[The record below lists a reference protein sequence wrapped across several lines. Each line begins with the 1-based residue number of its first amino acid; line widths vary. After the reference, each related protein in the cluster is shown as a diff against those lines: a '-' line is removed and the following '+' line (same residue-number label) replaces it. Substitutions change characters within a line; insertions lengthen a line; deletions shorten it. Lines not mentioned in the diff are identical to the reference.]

1 MAVAQLCILKSN
13 IMTNILIPTDFSPAS
28 VKLAEQ
34 ALHAVNVNTVN
45 IVFFHVFE
53 LPYSE
58 FELLNPS
65 RPKPYSHLNLESFR
79 QSCKQLKE
87 QYPRSIQKIS
97 YQVLEGDSRPLFRNF
112 IESNE
117 IDMIF
122 CPDHFVF
129 KPVHKRSVNPTTLF
143 KKSGIPVIG
152 EPAAT
157 EVIFERTRVL
167 QPAMAMQPVNS

>member
-1 MAVAQLCILKSN
+1 MAVMQLCILKTN

-45 IVFFHVFE
+45 IVFFHLFE

-58 FELLNPS
+58 FELLDPS
-65 RPKPYSHLNLESFR
+65 RQKPYSHLNLESFR
-79 QSCKQLKE
+79 QTCKQLKE
-87 QYPRSIQKIS
+87 QYPRSIQKIT

-112 IESNE
+112 LESNE

-122 CPDHFVF
+122 CPDHYIF
-129 KPVHKRSVNPTTLF
+129 KPVHKRSVDPTRLF
-143 KKSGIPVIG
+143 KKCGITVIG

-157 EVIFERTRVL
+157 EAIFERTRVL
-167 QPAMAMQPVNS
+167 QPAMAMQRVNS